1 MRKVRNGDDREM
13 NYKSELIKRIKI
25 HRDHGLNIVEHGH
38 TFNEIMSTIIDILDR
53 LEKLEDASNK
63 TPSEGK

>member
-1 MRKVRNGDDREM
+1 M